1 MAPTR
6 NSLKSIIVISIII
19 IISLIIITASFRDA
33 DFIKGFKIK
42 TFDIF
47 KPLQEK
53 IFNIFQP
60 LIKGINNVENFFGL
74 TQKIKQLEQGK
85 ASLLR
90 DYTENINLKVE
101 NNSLRELL
109 GIKQRNDYKTVAAKV
124 IGYNEGKWE
133 SEITLN
139 VGKNDGV
146 LEGMGV
152 INEKGFIGIVTLS
165 ASNSCKVRLL
175 NDSQTSIGAR
185 LLSSRSLGMVEGSAS
200 KKIILNYI
208 SKEDLIYS
216 GDIIMTSEFGKYIP
230 PEILIGIVKKV
241 SVSENNPYKTIE
253 IEPFVNFK
261 SIENVLVILE
271 R

>member
-6 NSLKSIIVISIII
+6 KSLKSIIIIGIII
-19 IISLIIITASFRDA
+19 ILSLIIITASFKDA

-60 LIKGINNVENFFGL
+60 LMKAINNVKNFFGL
-74 TQKIKQLEQGK
+74 SQKIKLLEQEK
-85 ASLLR
+85 ASLLQ
-90 DYTENINLKVE
+90 DYTENINLKIE
-101 NNSLRELL
+101 NNSFRELL

-139 VGKNDGV
+139 VGKNNGV

-152 INEKGFIGIVTLS
+152 INEKGFIGIITLS

-175 NDSQTSIGAR
+175 NDSQMSLGAR

-200 KKIILNYI
+200 KKIIFNYI
-208 SKEDLIYS
+208 PKEDLIYS

-230 PEILIGIVKKV
+230 PEIPIGIVKKV
-241 SVSENNPYKTIE
+241 SVSESNPYKTIE

-271 R
+271 W

>member
-1 MAPTR
+1 MASRR
-6 NSLKSIIVISIII
+6 NSLKSVIIISIII

-33 DFIKGFKIK
+33 DLIKGFKIK

-60 LIKGINNVENFFGL
+60 LIKGINNIRNFFGL
-74 TQKIKQLEQGK
+74 SQKIKQLEQEK
-85 ASLLR
+85 AGLLQ

-101 NNSLRELL
+101 NNSLRDLL
-109 GIKQRNDYKTVAAKV
+109 SIKQRNDYKTVSAKV
-124 IGYNEGKWE
+124 IGYNEGEWE

-139 VGKNDGV
+139 VGKNNGV

-175 NDSQTSIGAR
+175 NDSQMSIGAR
-185 LLSSRSLGMVEGSAS
+185 LLSSRSLGMAEGSAS

-208 SKEDLIYS
+208 SKEDLVYS

-241 SVSENNPYKTIE
+241 AVSENNPYKIIE

-271 R
+271 W